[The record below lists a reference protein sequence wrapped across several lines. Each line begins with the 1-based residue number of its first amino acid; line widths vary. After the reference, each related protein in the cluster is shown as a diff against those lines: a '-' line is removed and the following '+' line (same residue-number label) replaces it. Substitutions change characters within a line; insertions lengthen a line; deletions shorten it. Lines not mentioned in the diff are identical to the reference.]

1 MELAINIDLMSMMSA
16 VGHTPSC
23 NGENSAGSAV
33 RWANRYCGLA
43 RWARRSHDLP
53 TRTNHAKRLCPPY
66 VRSLQRREFRGQ
78 KDVGL
83 LGQELIRTAG
93 RRPNAVRHRLRSQPL
108 ALVEARVGPNVH
120 EP

>member
-66 VRSLQRREFRGQ
+66 VHCNGENS
-78 KDVGL
+78 
-83 LGQELIRTAG
+83 AG
-93 RRPNAVRHRLRSQPL
+93 RKTSACWARS
-108 ALVEARVGPNVH
+108 
-120 EP
+120 